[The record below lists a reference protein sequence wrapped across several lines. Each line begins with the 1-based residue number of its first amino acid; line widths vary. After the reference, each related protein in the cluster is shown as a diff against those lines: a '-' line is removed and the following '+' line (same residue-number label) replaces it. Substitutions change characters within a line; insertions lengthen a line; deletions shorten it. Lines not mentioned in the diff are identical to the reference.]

1 MRPVSLEVL
10 EDRTPQSRCD
20 EGFLTLRRL
29 RVRHRYDDGSASP
42 PYACDVV
49 TRPGTDAVAAVL
61 WFRGRDGRPQVLLKE
76 GVRPAIWLRRGLPL
90 HPPDPEAP
98 LMLRELVAGVLE
110 PGDEGEGGLAGRASA
125 ETREEAGLEV
135 PSEAFRLLGSACFPS
150 PGVSDEKVHFLV
162 AELAAAPELRE
173 GGRGDGTPMEE
184 GTRSVVLD
192 LEEAVRLCRIGAIPD
207 MKTEVG
213 LLRLASLLAAAS
225 G

>member
-1 MRPVSLEVL
+1 MRPISLEVL
-10 EDRTPQSRCD
+10 EDRTARSRCD

-61 WFRGRDGRPQVLLKE
+61 WFRGPDGSPRVLLKE
-76 GVRPAIWLRRGLPL
+76 GVRPPVWLRRDLR
-90 HPPDPEAP
+90 PPDPEAP
-98 LMLRELVAGVLE
+98 LVLRELVAGILE
-110 PGDEGEGGLAGRASA
+110 PGDEGEGGLARRACV
-125 ETREEAGLEV
+125 ETREEAGVEV
-135 PSEAFRLLGSACFPS
+135 RPEAFRPLGSACFPS

-162 AELAAAPELRE
+162 AELDQAPELHE

-184 GTRSVVLD
+184 GTCSVVLD
-192 LEEAVRLCRIGAIPD
+192 LEDALGLCRSGAIPD

-213 LLRLASLLAAAS
+213 LGRLASLLAS
-225 G
+225 SRG